1 MHVWWSSLEAI
12 QRSEIQSYLAD
23 DRDLSADLGRGCI
36 QKFGLTQEQYRWV
49 RSHFG
54 VGAQPV
60 VVAPASLQVI
70 DGKSPPRNSSPK
82 SDNDTLGA
90 AIVPVLGC
98 VLTQL
103 CERND
108 LLDEASPKWP
118 SKFHC
123 LRPPCIT
130 VKDYL
135 VRISQYSACSGE
147 CFVLAL
153 VYIDRLIQTNP
164 SFVVTSL
171 NIHRLLITSVM
182 LAAKFFDD
190 QYVNNAYYAKVGGV
204 PRGEMNSLEVEFLF
218 MANFSLFVPSEQYR
232 QYYTELGNHAKH
244 SACDCSKQASNI
256 PELKFPLCDAVGT
269 CDTPLTSYTSSVLF
283 PQSFSSSMAPS
294 LAPAPSPP
302 SFAAATA
309 AVPSSSQSSLED
321 SPPAYTSGDSS
332 TPTAQMAM
340 ARVSQKPRSTVQPQQ
355 VQSVRQNQPVR
366 KLSNPF
372 R

>member
-1 MHVWWSSLEAI
+1 MPPSTTQADTEA
-12 QRSEIQSYLAD
+12 
-23 DRDLSADLGRGCI
+23 
-36 QKFGLTQEQYRWV
+36 
-49 RSHFG
+49 
-54 VGAQPV
+54 
-60 VVAPASLQVI
+60 
-70 DGKSPPRNSSPK
+70 KSPPSPK
-82 SDNDTLGA
+82 SENDTLGA

-244 SACDCSKQASNI
+244 SACDCSRQADNI
-256 PELKFPLCDAVGT
+256 PELKFPVCDAVGT
-269 CDTPLTSYTSSVLF
+269 CDSPLTVYSSVLF
-283 PQSFSSSMAPS
+283 PSFSSSLSPSPS
-294 LAPAPSPP
+294 LLP
-302 SFAAATA
+302 
-309 AVPSSSQSSLED
+309 PSSSSSALPLPSPSSSED
-321 SPPAYTSGDSS
+321 EPPPYSFGDT
-332 TPTAQMAM
+332 TPTARAK
-340 ARVSQKPRSTVQPQQ
+340 ARSQAQPTA
-355 VQSVRQNQPVR
+355 RQTAPAA
-366 KLSNPF
+366 KKTSALF